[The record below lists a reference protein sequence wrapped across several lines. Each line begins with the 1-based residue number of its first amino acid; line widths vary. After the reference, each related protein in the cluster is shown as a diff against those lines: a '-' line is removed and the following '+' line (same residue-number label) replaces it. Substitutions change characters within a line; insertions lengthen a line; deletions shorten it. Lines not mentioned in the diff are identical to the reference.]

1 LSCGGTIKDDGGELS
16 LPYGSSYMAEIP
28 LFCQWNFQAGIGF
41 RYLLDFEFLAGNS
54 GEEVEEVKLIIF
66 SKLKKN

>member
-41 RYLLDFEFLAGNS
+41 RYLLDFEFSAGN
-54 GEEVEEVKLIIF
+54 GDGNGEEVKLIIF